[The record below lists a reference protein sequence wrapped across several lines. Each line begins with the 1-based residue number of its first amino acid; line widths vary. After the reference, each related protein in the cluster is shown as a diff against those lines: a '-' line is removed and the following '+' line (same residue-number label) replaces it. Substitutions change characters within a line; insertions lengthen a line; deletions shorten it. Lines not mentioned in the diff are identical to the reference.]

1 MEHENAYIK
10 VTWPDTASAFS
21 KESVRRVKE
30 YFKEKYNTRHVI
42 INTKV
47 ISNKSDTKLKS
58 LEISE
63 SILDLTYQNKL
74 LKEYVKQSNDFPDI
88 NYDHLDRLDKKVNEI
103 ISQKGERKLK
113 YNKWEIKSIEY
124 SNFLSFGENNKI
136 NFTELDGITAVESN
150 PRNFGGKTTA
160 TIDAL
165 LFLFF
170 NSSTKHKNN
179 IEVFNRFSDKDHVKV
194 KGVIEIDGHDYII
207 ERNFTRKLG
216 RTNNYTVKAELE
228 FFKILPDGTH
238 QNLSGEQRRETETF
252 IQEAIGSESDFLQ
265 TILTTG
271 SNLEDLIGSTAT
283 ERGRLLTR
291 FIGLDALKEKDEVAR
306 DEMNKFTNKMV
317 SNHYDTFT
325 LQSEIEDLHKQI
337 EGKDNDITKTK
348 KELEESTQRLKTL
361 NDEKDKLLSEKHGDV
376 DETLF
381 KTNPKTIENEIAD
394 IDTKISKTNKVL
406 NETLVKEPKEYYL
419 EETHEE
425 VKDKIR
431 DIDFD
436 LKVLNN
442 NITQLEKEIKN
453 LEDGSICSACNRP
466 LENVDNT
473 KEIKSK
479 KGEIKNIKSEITKKE
494 KNQKELKSEETKHS
508 TLKKEYDLYEKNKLI
523 NTRYEL
529 EIKQFEIDKSN
540 KIKLL
545 EYFEANKKKHE
556 RNLEIDKQLLIYG
569 TKIET
574 ANSDIKQCNILIERY
589 TNEIDNFKKKI
600 TTNRDL
606 IKTIEKEKKTED
618 VFKAYRAAFGKS
630 GISKTILKDMIP
642 FLNNELSHLLEDSC
656 LFKLEIRINE
666 KNDLGFV
673 MIDNETRVVK
683 PLMAGSG
690 YERTIAS
697 LALRSVL
704 TKVSAL
710 PKPNLVVMDEVF
722 GKVADDN
729 IEMVGEFFKKIKDYF
744 DNILVISHNPLIRT
758 WSDNLLMIEKDDN
771 ISKIESINVKI

>member
-1 MEHENAYIK
+1 MEYKNPYIK
-10 VTWPDTASAFS
+10 VTWPDTASAFT

-74 LKEYVKQSNDFPDI
+74 LKEYVKQSKDFPDI
-88 NYDHLDRLDKKVNEI
+88 NYEHLDRLDKKVNEI
-103 ISQKGERKLK
+103 ISQRDERKVK

-136 NFTELDGITAVESN
+136 DFTELDGITAVESN

-165 LFLFF
+165 MFLFF
-170 NSSTKHKNN
+170 NSTTKHRNN

-194 KGVIEIDGHDYII
+194 KGVVEIDGHDYII
-207 ERNFTRKLG
+207 ERIFTRKLG
-216 RTNNYTVKAELE
+216 RTNKYTVKAELN
-228 FFKILPDGTH
+228 FFRVLPDGTH

-271 SNLEDLIGSTAT
+271 SNLEDLISSTAT
-283 ERGRLLTR
+283 ERGKLLTR

-306 DEMNKFTNKMV
+306 DEMNAFTSKMV
-317 SNHYDTFT
+317 SNLHDRFT
-325 LQSEIEDLHKQI
+325 LQTDIEDLHKKI
-337 EGKDNDITKTK
+337 DDKDVEITQTKTK
-348 KELEESTQRLKTL
+348 LQESTDRLKQL

-376 DETLF
+376 DEELF
-381 KTNPKTIENEIAD
+381 KTNPKTIENEITELEGK
-394 IDTKISKTNKVL
+394 ITKLNKTL
-406 NETLVKEPKEYYL
+406 TETTVAEPKEYYL
-419 EETHEE
+419 EDKHDTL
-425 VKDKIR
+425 KDLIR
-431 DIDFD
+431 DINFKIKQDGLTIIQHQD
-436 LKVLNN
+436 K
-442 NITQLEKEIKN
+442 IKQLTEGSICPTCKRALEDVDHSKEIKE
-453 LEDGSICSACNRP
+453 LED
-466 LENVDNT
+466 L
-473 KEIKSK
+473 IKQVEKTIEDSK
-479 KGEIKNIKSEITKKE
+479 KSLVI
-494 KNQKELKSEETKHS
+494 SEEEEKKFT
-508 TLKKEYDLYEKNKLI
+508 TLKKEYDLYERNKLV
-523 NTRYEL
+523 TARYEL
-529 EIKQFEIDKSN
+529 EIDQHKLELEKRKQK
-540 KIKLL
+540 L

-574 ANSDIKQCNILIERY
+574 ANSEVKQSNILIERY
-589 TNEIDNFKKKI
+589 TNEIDGFKKKI
-600 TTNRDL
+600 KENRGL
-606 IKTIEKEKKTED
+606 IAAIDKEKKTEEI
-618 VFKAYRAAFGKS
+618 FKAYRAAFGKS

-758 WSDNLLMIEKDDN
+758 WSDNLLMISKDDN
-771 ISKIESINVKI
+771 ISSIESINVKI

>member
-1 MEHENAYIK
+1 
-10 VTWPDTASAFS
+10 
-21 KESVRRVKE
+21 
-30 YFKEKYNTRHVI
+30 
-42 INTKV
+42 
-47 ISNKSDTKLKS
+47 
-58 LEISE
+58 
-63 SILDLTYQNKL
+63 
-74 LKEYVKQSNDFPDI
+74 
-88 NYDHLDRLDKKVNEI
+88 
-103 ISQKGERKLK
+103 
-113 YNKWEIKSIEY
+113 
-124 SNFLSFGENNKI
+124 
-136 NFTELDGITAVESN
+136 
-150 PRNFGGKTTA
+150 
-160 TIDAL
+160 
-165 LFLFF
+165 
-170 NSSTKHKNN
+170 
-179 IEVFNRFSDKDHVKV
+179 
-194 KGVIEIDGHDYII
+194 
-207 ERNFTRKLG
+207 
-216 RTNNYTVKAELE
+216 
-228 FFKILPDGTH
+228 
-238 QNLSGEQRRETETF
+238 
-252 IQEAIGSESDFLQ
+252 
-265 TILTTG
+265 
-271 SNLEDLIGSTAT
+271 LEDLIGSTAT

-479 KGEIKNIKSEITKKE
+479 KGEIKKIKSEITKKE

>member
-1 MEHENAYIK
+1 
-10 VTWPDTASAFS
+10 
-21 KESVRRVKE
+21 
-30 YFKEKYNTRHVI
+30 
-42 INTKV
+42 
-47 ISNKSDTKLKS
+47 
-58 LEISE
+58 
-63 SILDLTYQNKL
+63 
-74 LKEYVKQSNDFPDI
+74 
-88 NYDHLDRLDKKVNEI
+88 
-103 ISQKGERKLK
+103 
-113 YNKWEIKSIEY
+113 
-124 SNFLSFGENNKI
+124 
-136 NFTELDGITAVESN
+136 
-150 PRNFGGKTTA
+150 
-160 TIDAL
+160 
-165 LFLFF
+165 
-170 NSSTKHKNN
+170 
-179 IEVFNRFSDKDHVKV
+179 
-194 KGVIEIDGHDYII
+194 
-207 ERNFTRKLG
+207 
-216 RTNNYTVKAELE
+216 
-228 FFKILPDGTH
+228 
-238 QNLSGEQRRETETF
+238 
-252 IQEAIGSESDFLQ
+252 
-265 TILTTG
+265 
-271 SNLEDLIGSTAT
+271 
-283 ERGRLLTR
+283 
-291 FIGLDALKEKDEVAR
+291 
-306 DEMNKFTNKMV
+306 
-317 SNHYDTFT
+317 
-325 LQSEIEDLHKQI
+325 
-337 EGKDNDITKTK
+337 
-348 KELEESTQRLKTL
+348 
-361 NDEKDKLLSEKHGDV
+361 
-376 DETLF
+376 
-381 KTNPKTIENEIAD
+381 
-394 IDTKISKTNKVL
+394 
-406 NETLVKEPKEYYL
+406 
-419 EETHEE
+419 
-425 VKDKIR
+425 
-431 DIDFD
+431 
-436 LKVLNN
+436 
-442 NITQLEKEIKN
+442 
-453 LEDGSICSACNRP
+453 
-466 LENVDNT
+466 
-473 KEIKSK
+473 
-479 KGEIKNIKSEITKKE
+479 
-494 KNQKELKSEETKHS
+494 
-508 TLKKEYDLYEKNKLI
+508 
-523 NTRYEL
+523 L

>member
-1 MEHENAYIK
+1 MSYKNPYIK
-10 VTWPDTASAFS
+10 LTWHDTPEAFTS
-21 KESVRRVKE
+21 ERIKRAKEILKE
-30 YFKEKYNTRHVI
+30 RYNTRHIKIV
-42 INTKV
+42 TKV
-47 ISNKSDTKLKS
+47 ITNKTDKKLKA

-74 LKEYVKQSNDFPDI
+74 LKEYVKQSNDFPNI

-136 NFTELDGITAVESN
+136 DFTELDGITAVESN

-479 KGEIKNIKSEITKKE
+479 KGEIKKIKSEITKKE